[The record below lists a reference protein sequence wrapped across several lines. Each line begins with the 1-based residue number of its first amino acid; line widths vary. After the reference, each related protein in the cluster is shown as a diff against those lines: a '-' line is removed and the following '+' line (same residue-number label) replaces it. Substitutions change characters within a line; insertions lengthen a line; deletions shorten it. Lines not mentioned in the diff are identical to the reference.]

1 MVFVYAALLV
11 LALIGA
17 KFSFRSFNT
26 KEYLSMDSTNAVR
39 GVFMILIFL
48 SHMMQYYVYTEEI
61 DVLGGTVSRALGQMI
76 VVMFMFYSGYGIGE
90 SVKRKGSA
98 YIKSFPVNRVLKT
111 WLHFAI
117 GVFVYYV
124 LSLILGVKYPAGQVW
139 LSFIG
144 WTSIGNSNWYI
155 FAVVILYII
164 TWVAF
169 SLAKKN
175 KYIAAGIV
183 TALTVVY
190 IVVMYFFKENWW
202 FDTVLCYAA
211 GLWYSLGKEKIE
223 KVLTKNNFIWIIV
236 FVAGAVGW
244 WYSHFCRTLPAMRIL
259 EAVSFTL
266 AVVMLSL
273 KVSIRCKPLVLVG
286 KYTFEIYILMRIPMK
301 LFGIWGLS
309 AYNLYVYFAATL
321 AATLVLSFLFS
332 KMLNVIDKLLFRTKK
347 A

>member
-1 MVFVYAALLV
+1 MVFVYTALLV

-39 GVFMILIFL
+39 GVFILLVFL
-48 SHMMQYYVYTEEI
+48 SHMMQYYVYTEEV

-98 YIKSFPVNRVLKT
+98 YIKPFQVNRVFKT
-111 WLHFAI
+111 WLHFVI
-117 GVFVYYV
+117 GVFIYYV
-124 LSLILGVKYPAGQVW
+124 LSLILGLKYPASQIW
-139 LSFIG
+139 LAFVG

-155 FAVVILYII
+155 FAVVVLYII
-164 TWVAF
+164 TWIAF

-175 KYIAAGIV
+175 NYIAAVVV
-183 TALTVVY
+183 TLLTVAY

-202 FDTVLCYAA
+202 FDTVLCYVA

-223 KVLTKNNFIWIIV
+223 KLLTKNNIIWIVV
-236 FVAGAVGW
+236 FVACAVGW

-259 EAVSFTL
+259 EAVLFTMG
-266 AVVMLSL
+266 AVMLSL
-273 KVSIRCKPLVLVG
+273 KISVRCKPLVWIG

-309 AYNLYVYFAATL
+309 AYNLYLYFAATL
-321 AATLVLSFLFS
+321 AATLVLSVLFS
-332 KMLNVIDKLLFRTKK
+332 KLLSGVDKLLFKTKK

>member
-1 MVFVYAALLV
+1 MVFVYVALLV

-17 KFSFRSFNT
+17 KFSFKSFNT

-111 WLHFAI
+111 WFHFAI
-117 GVFVYYV
+117 GVLVYYV
-124 LSLILGVKYPAGQVW
+124 LSLILGLKYPAGQVW
-139 LSFIG
+139 LAFVG

-164 TWVAF
+164 TWIAF
-169 SLAKKN
+169 SVAKKN
-175 KYIAAGIV
+175 NYIAAGIA

-223 KVLTKNNFIWIIV
+223 KLLTKNNFIWIIV
-236 FVAGAVGW
+236 FVACAVGW

-259 EAVSFTL
+259 EAVLFTL
-266 AVVMLSL
+266 SVVMLSL
-273 KVSIRCKPLVLVG
+273 KISIRCKPLVWIG

-321 AATLVLSFLFS
+321 AATLVLSFIFS
-332 KMLNVIDKLLFRTKK
+332 KLLNGVDKLLFKTKK
-347 A
+347 S

>member
-273 KVSIRCKPLVLVG
+273 KVSIRSKPLVWVG

-332 KMLNVIDKLLFRTKK
+332 KLLNVIDKLLFRTKK

>member
-1 MVFVYAALLV
+1 LVFVYTALLV

-39 GVFMILIFL
+39 GVFILLVFL
-48 SHMMQYYVYTEEI
+48 SHMMQYYVYTEEV

-98 YIKSFPVNRVLKT
+98 YIKPFPVNRVFKT
-111 WLHFAI
+111 WLHFVI
-117 GVFVYYV
+117 GVFIYYV
-124 LSLILGVKYPAGQVW
+124 LSLILGLKYPASQIW
-139 LSFIG
+139 LAFVG

-155 FAVVILYII
+155 FAVVVLYII
-164 TWVAF
+164 TWIAF

-175 KYIAAGIV
+175 NYIAAVVV
-183 TALTVVY
+183 TLLTVAY

-202 FDTVLCYAA
+202 FDTVLCYVA

-223 KVLTKNNFIWIIV
+223 KLLTKNNIIWIVV
-236 FVAGAVGW
+236 FVACAVGW

-259 EAVSFTL
+259 EAVLFTMG
-266 AVVMLSL
+266 AVMLSL
-273 KVSIRCKPLVLVG
+273 KISVRCKPLVWIG

-309 AYNLYVYFAATL
+309 AYNLYLYFAATL
-321 AATLVLSFLFS
+321 AATLVLSVLFS
-332 KMLNVIDKLLFRTKK
+332 KLLSGVDKLLFKTKK

>member
-124 LSLILGVKYPAGQVW
+124 LSLILGVKYPAGQIW

-244 WYSHFCRTLPAMRIL
+244 WYSHFYRTLPAMRIL

-273 KVSIRCKPLVLVG
+273 KVSIRSKPLVWVG

-332 KMLNVIDKLLFRTKK
+332 KLLNVIDKLLFRTKK

>member
-90 SVKRKGSA
+90 SVNRKGSA

-124 LSLILGVKYPAGQVW
+124 LSLILGVKYPAGQIW

-236 FVAGAVGW
+236 FIAGAVGW

-273 KVSIRCKPLVLVG
+273 KVSIRCKPLVWVG

-332 KMLNVIDKLLFRTKK
+332 KLLNVIDKLLFRTKK

>member
-124 LSLILGVKYPAGQVW
+124 LSLILGVKYPAGQIW

-183 TALTVVY
+183 TVLTVVY

-223 KVLTKNNFIWIIV
+223 KVLTNNNFIWIIV

-244 WYSHFCRTLPAMRIL
+244 WYSHFYRTLPAMRIL

-273 KVSIRCKPLVLVG
+273 KVSIRSKPLVWVG

-332 KMLNVIDKLLFRTKK
+332 KLLNVIDKLLFRTKK

>member
-124 LSLILGVKYPAGQVW
+124 LSLILGVKYPAGQIW

-273 KVSIRCKPLVLVG
+273 KVSIRSKPLVWVG

-332 KMLNVIDKLLFRTKK
+332 KLLNVIDKLLFRTKK

>member
-39 GVFMILIFL
+39 GVFILLVFL

-61 DVLGGTVSRALGQMI
+61 DVLGGAVSRALGQMI

-90 SVKRKGSA
+90 SVKRKGPA

-111 WLHFAI
+111 WFHFAI
-117 GVFVYYV
+117 GVFIYYI
-124 LSLILGVKYPAGQVW
+124 LSLILGLKYPASQVW
-139 LSFIG
+139 LAFIG

-155 FAVVILYII
+155 FAVIILYII
-164 TWVAF
+164 TWIAF
-169 SLAKKN
+169 TAAKKN
-175 KYIAAGIV
+175 RYIAAGIV

-202 FDTVLCYAA
+202 FDTSLCYVA
-211 GLWYSLGKEKIE
+211 GLWYSLFREKIE
-223 KVLTKNNFIWIIV
+223 KLLTKNNIIWLIV
-236 FVAGAVGW
+236 LVASAVGW
-244 WYSHFCRTLPAMRIL
+244 WYSHFCRTIPAMRIL
-259 EAVSFTL
+259 EAVLFSLF
-266 AVVMLSL
+266 VVTLSL
-273 KVSIRCKPLVLVG
+273 KISIRCKPLVWVG

-309 AYNLYVYFAATL
+309 AYNLYVYFAVILAT
-321 AATLVLSFLFS
+321 TLLLSFLFS
-332 KMLNVIDKLLFRTKK
+332 KLLSVIDKLLFKTKK

>member
-39 GVFMILIFL
+39 GVFILLVFL

-61 DVLGGTVSRALGQMI
+61 DVLGGAVSRALGQMI

-90 SVKRKGSA
+90 SVKRKGPA

-117 GVFVYYV
+117 GVFIYYII
-124 LSLILGVKYPAGQVW
+124 SLILGLKYPASQVW
-139 LSFIG
+139 LAFIG

-155 FAVVILYII
+155 FAVIILYII
-164 TWVAF
+164 TWIAF
-169 SLAKKN
+169 TAAKKN
-175 KYIAAGIV
+175 RYIAAGIV

-202 FDTVLCYAA
+202 FDTSLCYVA
-211 GLWYSLGKEKIE
+211 GLWYSLFREKIE
-223 KVLTKNNFIWIIV
+223 KLLTKNNIIWIIV
-236 FVAGAVGW
+236 LVVSAVGW
-244 WYSHFCRTLPAMRIL
+244 WYSHFCRTIPAMRIL
-259 EAVSFTL
+259 EAVLFSLF
-266 AVVMLSL
+266 VVTLSL
-273 KVSIRCKPLVLVG
+273 KISIRCKPLVWVG

-309 AYNLYVYFAATL
+309 AYNLYVYFAVILAT
-321 AATLVLSFLFS
+321 TLLLSFLFS
-332 KMLNVIDKLLFRTKK
+332 KLLGVIDKLLFKTKK